1 MTYDFISDV
10 VVTLIYVENKVV
22 SSVYKIKALIYW
34 HSSFVMNRV
43 GWLVSQIVFV

>member
-22 SSVYKIKALIYW
+22 SSVYKIKALYY
-34 HSSFVMNRV
+34 
-43 GWLVSQIVFV
+43 